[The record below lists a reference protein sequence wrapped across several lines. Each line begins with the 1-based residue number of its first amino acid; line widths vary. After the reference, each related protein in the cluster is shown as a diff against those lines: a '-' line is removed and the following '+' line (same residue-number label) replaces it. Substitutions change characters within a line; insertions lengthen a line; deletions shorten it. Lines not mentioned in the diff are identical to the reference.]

1 MSTWKLEPLNQR
13 AKGSCMATILDLVS
27 FLVLLNSAFRGQA
40 QLAQENISPIT
51 NMQLDP
57 RKRMLT
63 WNYIRNV
70 SQQECTYSPLNSS
83 IMPNFTIR
91 QIPRVKEDNTYFCI
105 FHNCVL
111 HRGAQLTVNVT
122 CDGIVSQEFLL
133 FENRGREGSGA
144 VNFSC
149 FIYNVRLMNCSWVP
163 GPRAP
168 ADVRYQVFWWTSLDK
183 DEVECV
189 HYIMDP
195 TGTRVGCH
203 FDQLGEPQ
211 HMDNYFFLVNG
222 TSNETAIPFL
232 DFVPFEAYKMG
243 KGLPGH
249 LKHAGLFARFFVIVV
264 SASFSIEKYDPP
276 TNITISYNRSH
287 HIIQWENPEIRYEL
301 SSHVLYYELDIQR
314 AGSASKTNPG
324 MPMLLMGCCPWTT
337 PAAARTS
344 AKRVFQRGQ
353 DPNVYLMPHSAV
365 RPDTTFRV
373 RVRYLHNE
381 LWSEWSPTLRLGLP
395 QQDFRGVLVEVVVAA
410 TAVLALVL
418 MCLCKWFSVRS
429 RLFPRIPQVKK
440 EITGTFMP
448 PPEVSACHTLF
459 PEVAWEG
466 GRPPPLGSQEP
477 EDVLMVEEMS

>member
-1 MSTWKLEPLNQR
+1 
-13 AKGSCMATILDLVS
+13 MATILDLVS

-232 DFVPFEAYKMG
+232 DFVPFEAYKM
-243 KGLPGH
+243 
-249 LKHAGLFARFFVIVV
+249 
-264 SASFSIEKYDPP
+264 EKYDPP

-314 AGSASKTNPG
+314 AGSASKTNP
-324 MPMLLMGCCPWTT
+324 
-337 PAAARTS
+337 
-344 AKRVFQRGQ
+344 VFQRGQ

-448 PPEVSACHTLF
+448 PPEV
-459 PEVAWEG
+459 AWEG

>member
-1 MSTWKLEPLNQR
+1 
-13 AKGSCMATILDLVS
+13 MATILDLVS

-70 SQQECTYSPLNSS
+70 SQQECTYSLLNSS
-83 IMPNFTIR
+83 IIPNFPTR
-91 QIPRVKEDNTYFCI
+91 QFPEVREDNTYFCI
-105 FHNCVL
+105 FRNRVL
-111 HRGAQLTVNVT
+111 HRGAQLTVSVT
-122 CDGIVSQEFLL
+122 CDGVESQEVLL

-149 FIYNVRLMNCSWVP
+149 FIYNVRLMNCSWAP

-168 ADVRYQVFWWTSLDK
+168 ADVRYQLFWWTSLHK

-211 HMDNYFFLVNG
+211 RTDNYFFLVNG

-232 DFVPFEAYKMG
+232 DFVPFEARKM
-243 KGLPGH
+243 
-249 LKHAGLFARFFVIVV
+249 
-264 SASFSIEKYDPP
+264 EKYDPP

-314 AGSASKTNPG
+314 AGSASKTNP
-324 MPMLLMGCCPWTT
+324 
-337 PAAARTS
+337 
-344 AKRVFQRGQ
+344 VFQRGQ
-353 DPNVYLMPHSAV
+353 DPNVYVMPRSAV

-373 RVRYLHNE
+373 RVRSLHNE
-381 LWSEWSPTLRLGLP
+381 LWSQWSPTLRLGLP
-395 QQDFRGVLVEVVVAA
+395 QQDFRRVLVGVVVAA

-429 RLFPRIPQVKK
+429 KLFPRIPQVKK
-440 EITGTFMP
+440 EITATFMP
-448 PPEVSACHTLF
+448 PL
-459 PEVAWEG
+459 EVAWEG
-466 GRPPPLGSQEP
+466 SRPPPLGSQEP